1 MRILVV
7 EDELQLNKLT
17 SERLTRE
24 SYSVDSCLDGEEAWE
39 YLEMGSYDLILLDVM
54 LPKINGIEIV
64 RRLRAKEDLTPVLLL
79 TALDAIEDRVK
90 GLDAGADDY
99 LVKPFAYEELLARM
113 RVLIRRNGGKGSN
126 VYQTQDLELHVDS
139 RKVFRGGVEIELS
152 AREFAILE
160 CLMRNEGNVLT
171 REQIGNH
178 VWNYDYE
185 GSSNIIDVYIRSLRQ
200 KVDKGRECKLIQTVR
215 GVGYRIGK

>member
-7 EDELQLNKLT
+7 EDEPQLNKLT

-113 RVLIRRNGGKGSN
+113 RVLIRRNGGKSSN